1 MKDSSE
7 RKSNPDLCDAG
18 PVLHQS
24 NYQAN
29 WELVIMWVNDKHV
42 DSGYMRSNQLIKF
55 HLNCGWKPLLMLMI
69 FAALL
74 RYLSTRE
81 KKGFHLQFK
90 GNFIN
95 LIA

>member
-7 RKSNPDLCDAG
+7 RDSNPDLCDAG
-18 PVLHQS
+18 PVLHQL
-24 NYQAN
+24 NYQTN

-42 DSGYMRSNQLIKF
+42 DGGYMRSNQLIKF

-69 FAALL
+69 FAALP

-81 KKGFHLQFK
+81 KKV
-90 GNFIN
+90 FICN
-95 LIA
+95 SKKIS